1 MKNEDI
7 IAMAG
12 TQRIFRS
19 RYKLDRPGLISHITQ
34 RAAGREPLFLED
46 NDYLAM
52 LGIFKKKAEE
62 YHLDFI
68 AFSQMPN
75 HVHILIK
82 PEEKNLFPAMRD
94 IFSGYAKWFNR
105 KYQRKGHLFGGAY
118 RQAVC
123 LDSAY
128 LLAASAY
135 IHLNPVSAGL
145 TDDAL
150 KYRWS
155 SCSLYCTDKPVE
167 SFVDPAPV
175 LEVLDND
182 FSAAASQYR
191 LILKEAREVR
201 HENIL
206 EKEGVVER
214 FCLRLSEVFPSIFSR
229 LAKKSVNP
237 GIDIHDQPSF
247 IDIENMARNFKP
259 MVSTRDP
266 QTKRARKYIVQQ
278 LQARGFNRKE
288 IARRL
293 NVSQKTIYTI
303 LNHTP

>member
-12 TQRIFRS
+12 AQRVFRS
-19 RYKLDRPGLISHITQ
+19 RFKLDTPGLISHITQ

-52 LGIFKKKAEE
+52 LGIFKKKAEQ

-75 HVHILIK
+75 HTHILIK
-82 PEEKNLFPAMRD
+82 PKEKNLFPAMRD

-135 IHLNPVSAGL
+135 IHLNPVKAGL
-145 TDDAL
+145 TDDVL

-155 SCSLYCTDKPVE
+155 SCSLYYKDEPVE
-167 SFVDPAPV
+167 SFINPRPV
-175 LEVLDND
+175 LEVLDED
-182 FSAAASQYR
+182 FGTAVSQYR
-191 LILKEAREVR
+191 LILKEAREVKQ
-201 HENIL
+201 ENVL

-237 GIDIHDQPSF
+237 DIDIHEQPSF
-247 IDIENMARNFKP
+247 VDIENMVRNFKA

-266 QTKRARKYIVQQ
+266 QTKRARKYVVEQ
-278 LQARGFNRKE
+278 LQARGFSQKE
-288 IARRL
+288 IAHHL
-293 NVSQKTIYTI
+293 KVSQKTIYTI
-303 LNHTP
+303 LNYTP